1 MPDGDGGVGRQVDG
15 RLHGEE
21 AVDLPLR
28 AELGGEGRHVHRRR
42 LGVGDLVVV
51 VHHDGVSF

>member
-1 MPDGDGGVGRQVDG
+1 MPDGDCGVGRQIDG

-51 VHHDGVSF
+51 HHDGVSF

>member
-28 AELGGEGRHVHRRR
+28 AELGAEVLDVHGHR
-42 LGVGDLVVV
+42 LGVGLHLLVLL
-51 VHHDGVSF
+51 HWRAF